1 MYSVGVD
8 LVEISRIIKGCKNQ
22 RFVDRVY
29 SPAEQKLFCGE
40 RMRYESLAG
49 NWAAKEAF
57 SKSLGTGVRGFKL
70 TDVEILRD
78 ELGAPYLR
86 LSGKAKEIAEQ
97 RGLRFS
103 VSITHT
109 KELAEAVCIAYTD
122 RKEDP

>member
-122 RKEDP
+122 